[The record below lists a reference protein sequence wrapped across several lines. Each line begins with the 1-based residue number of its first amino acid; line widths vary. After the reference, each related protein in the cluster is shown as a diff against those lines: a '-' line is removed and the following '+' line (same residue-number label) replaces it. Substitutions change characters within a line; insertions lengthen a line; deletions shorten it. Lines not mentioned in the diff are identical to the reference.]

1 MGEVF
6 TRWQDFSEDLG
17 TIRVE
22 RVEPADRAGHKAA
35 LRRDARDVAETPLL
49 QRMALAYRYLNTLAV
64 GVWAGDESWRADLR
78 DVTTSLVPQED
89 ESQDDGLLSS
99 LIAVCLAQLLQDAR
113 LRGGSEA
120 DLVAKAA
127 WERAQ
132 EWAAF
137 ADDAHVERFL
147 QNSTEAGARVV
158 TAGEVQEVVELAM
171 AAADDQDAEL
181 LAALEAEGFAAELMN
196 GVWVIDGEFRNPLR
210 AAARA
215 ATLIGESCV
224 LARNDRQSVVLLWHG
239 GTLAMADSK
248 IPRWRVYQI
257 KAPVTPQSKFSGGEG
272 LPPTRDTHPLAPAPE
287 HVRRLADAVGVNL
300 SHLLAALR

>member
-1 MGEVF
+1 MGF
-6 TRWQDFSEDLG
+6 PADL
-17 TIRVE
+17 E
-22 RVEPADRAGHKAA
+22 RVDPAERAQHKAE
-35 LRRDARDVAETPLL
+35 LRREAKDVADLPLPE
-49 QRMALAYRYLNTLAV
+49 RMALAYRYLNTLAV

-78 DVTTSLVPQED
+78 DVTTSLVPGED
-89 ESQDDGLLSS
+89 EARDDGELSS

-120 DLVAKAA
+120 DAVARAA
-127 WERAQ
+127 WGQAQ

-137 ADDAHVERFL
+137 AEDKHVERFL
-147 QNSTEAGARVV
+147 QASTEAGARVV

-171 AAADDQDAEL
+171 AAADDQHAEL
-181 LAALEAEGFAAELMN
+181 LAALEAEGIAAELIN
-196 GVWVIDGEFRNPLR
+196 GVWVIDGDFRNPLR
-210 AAARA
+210 VAARA
-215 ATLIGESCV
+215 STLIGESCV
-224 LARNDRQSVVLLWHG
+224 LARNTKQSVVLLWHD

-272 LPPTRDTHPLAPAPE
+272 LPPTRDSHPLAPAPE

>member
-1 MGEVF
+1 MGF
-6 TRWQDFSEDLG
+6 PADL
-17 TIRVE
+17 E
-22 RVEPADRAGHKAA
+22 RVDPAERAQHKAE
-35 LRRDARDVAETPLL
+35 LRREAKDVAGLPLPE
-49 QRMALAYRYLNTLAV
+49 RMALAYRYLNTLAV

-78 DVTTSLVPQED
+78 DVTTSLVPGED
-89 ESQDDGLLSS
+89 ETRDDGELSS

-120 DLVAKAA
+120 DAVARAA
-127 WERAQ
+127 WEQAQ

-137 ADDAHVERFL
+137 AEDKHVERFL
-147 QNSTEAGARVV
+147 QASTEAGARVV

-171 AAADDQDAEL
+171 AAADDQHAEL
-181 LAALEAEGFAAELMN
+181 LAALEAEGITAELMN
-196 GVWVIDGEFRNPLR
+196 GVWVIDGDFRNPLR
-210 AAARA
+210 VAARA
-215 ATLIGESCV
+215 STLIGESCV
-224 LARNDRQSVVLLWHG
+224 LARNTKQSVVLLWHD

-272 LPPTRDTHPLAPAPE
+272 LPPTRDSHPLAPAPE